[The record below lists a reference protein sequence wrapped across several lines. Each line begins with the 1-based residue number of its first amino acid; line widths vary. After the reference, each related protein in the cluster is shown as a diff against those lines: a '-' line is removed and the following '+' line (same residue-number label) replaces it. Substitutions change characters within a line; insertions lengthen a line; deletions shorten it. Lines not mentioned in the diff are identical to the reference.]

1 MGLDMYLNA
10 RRFLWHTDQTLADNL
25 KQVMPELPKHMR
37 IKEVT
42 IEAMYWRKANA
53 IHKWFVDNVQGGR
66 DECQETEVS
75 LEQLEKLLD
84 TIELVLDDPSLA
96 SDLLPPQAGFFFG
109 GTDLDD
115 WYWEDLKDTQS
126 KLQDFFTRDWKGWDF
141 CYRASW

>member
-1 MGLDMYLNA
+1 MYLNA

>member
-25 KQVMPELPKHMR
+25 KQVMPELPEHMR
-37 IKEVT
+37 IKEVI

-53 IHKWFVDNVQGGR
+53 IHKWFVDNVQNGR

-84 TIELVLDDPSLA
+84 VIDLVLDDPSLA
-96 SDLLPPQAGFFFG
+96 RDLLPPHAGFFFG
-109 GTDLDD
+109 GTDVDD
-115 WYWEDLKDTQS
+115 WYWQDLRETQS
-126 KLQDFFTRDWKGWDF
+126 KLQDLFTRDWNSWEF
-141 CYRASW
+141 YYQASW